1 MKNNNYIDKIDKK
14 QRGYQDESKRQDYKE
29 YQVRSL
35 PTKNE
40 NVKTTEIS

>member
-35 PTKNE
+35 PTKD
-40 NVKTTEIS
+40 